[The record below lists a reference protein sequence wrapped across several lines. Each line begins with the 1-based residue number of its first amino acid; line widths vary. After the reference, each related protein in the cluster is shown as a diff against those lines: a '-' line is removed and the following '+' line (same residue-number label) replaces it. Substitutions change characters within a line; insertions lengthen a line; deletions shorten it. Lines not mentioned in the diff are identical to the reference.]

1 MEALSQFL
9 KKFLFIILG
18 LVIGGLVN
26 YGIIILTSSLA
37 PRGVDSSDIESIKQ
51 NIQHYTP
58 FHFLWPF
65 LAHALGTLVGAF
77 LALRWSKSKYNLPA
91 YIVGGFFL
99 VGGIMMVIQLPTP
112 LWYSIIDLGF
122 AYIPMAWLAT
132 KLVR

>member
-1 MEALSQFL
+1 MGALSQFL

-26 YGIIILTSSLA
+26 YGIIILTSSLS

-112 LWYSIIDLGF
+112 LWYSIIDLSF